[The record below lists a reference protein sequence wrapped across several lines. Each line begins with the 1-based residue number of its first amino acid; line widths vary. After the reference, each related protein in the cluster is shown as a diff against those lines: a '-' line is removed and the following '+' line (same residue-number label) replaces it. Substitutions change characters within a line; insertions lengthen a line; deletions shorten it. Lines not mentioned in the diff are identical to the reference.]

1 MGIIENIARV
11 MRPVLNLSFV
21 KRVRQ
26 NHAMEHATIHM
37 LNRQNYILSG
47 RASLGGFVVMGD
59 VPTEKIEAAASEA
72 LSRLKRGQRHLAV
85 HPNCGTN
92 LVTAGLLSTSI
103 AALGFMG
110 TDRRRAW
117 ERFPVVM
124 LFMMVATLYAT
135 PIGMVV
141 QEHITTEGDPENMTI
156 VQVKRGEMRL
166 PFRSTPLVV
175 HNVMT
180 K

>member
-1 MGIIENIARV
+1 MAIIKSIATLLRPILNI
-11 MRPVLNLSFV
+11 PVV

-26 NHAMEHATIHM
+26 NHAFEHATIHM

-59 VPTEKIEAAASEA
+59 VPTAKIEAAAQEA
-72 LSRLKRGQRHLAV
+72 LNRLRRGQRQLAM

-92 LVTAGLLSTSI
+92 LVTAGVLSTSI
-103 AALGFMG
+103 AAMGFMG

-124 LFMMVATLYAT
+124 LLMMIAALYST
-135 PIGMVV
+135 PIGMLV
-141 QEHITTEGDPENMTI
+141 QEHITTEGNPEDMQI
-156 VQVKRGEMRL
+156 VRVKRGEMKV
-166 PFRSTPLVV
+166 PFRQKPIVV
-175 HNVMT
+175 HNIMT

>member
-1 MGIIENIARV
+1 MAIIQSIAK
-11 MRPVLNLSFV
+11 MLRPFLEIPLVR
-21 KRVRQ
+21 RVRR
-26 NHAMEHATIHM
+26 NHAFEHATIHM

-47 RASLGGFVVMGD
+47 RASLTGFVVMGD
-59 VPTEKIEAAASEA
+59 VPTSKVEAAAHEA
-72 LSRLKRGQRHLAV
+72 LNRLRRGQKQLAL

-92 LVTAGLLSTSI
+92 LVTAGMLTTSI

-117 ERFPVVM
+117 ERFPLVM
-124 LFMMVATLYAT
+124 LLMMAAALYAT

-141 QEHITTEGDPENMTI
+141 QEHITTDGNPGEME
-156 VQVKRGEMRL
+156 VVRVKRGEMRV
-166 PFRSTPLVV
+166 PFRSKPIVV
-175 HNVMT
+175 HNIMT

>member
-1 MGIIENIARV
+1 MGIVETIAHIFK
-11 MRPVLNLSFV
+11 PILEFSAV

-26 NHAMEHATIHM
+26 NHAFEHATIHM
-37 LNRQNYILSG
+37 LNRKNYVLSG

-59 VPTEKIEAAASEA
+59 VPTDLIESAAQEA
-72 LSRLKRGQRHLAV
+72 LSRLKSGQHHLAI

-92 LVTAGLLSTSI
+92 LVTAGIISTSI

-117 ERFPVVM
+117 ERFPLVM
-124 LFMMVATLYAT
+124 VFMMIAALYST

-141 QEHITTEGDPENMTI
+141 QEHITTDGNPGNMEI
-156 VQVKRGEMRL
+156 VRVKRGEMKL
-166 PFRSTPLVV
+166 PFRSKPIIV
-175 HNVMT
+175 HNIMT

>member
-1 MGIIENIARV
+1 MGFISSIAIIL
-11 MRPVLNLSFV
+11 RPILEFPLI

-26 NHAMEHATIHM
+26 NHAYEHATIHM

-59 VPTEKIEAAASEA
+59 VPTEKVTAAAEEA
-72 LSRLKRGQRHLAV
+72 LSRLKKGQKQWAL

-92 LVTAGLLSTSI
+92 LVTAGMMSTTI
-103 AALGFMG
+103 AAVGFVG
-110 TDRRRAW
+110 TNRKSAW
-117 ERFPVVM
+117 ERFPIIM
-124 LFMMVATLYAT
+124 LAMMITALYST

-141 QEHITTEGDPENMTI
+141 QEHITTEGNPGDMQL
-156 VQVKRGEMRL
+156 VHVKRGEMKM
-166 PFRSTPLVV
+166 PFRSKPIVV
-175 HNVMT
+175 HNIMT

>member
-1 MGIIENIARV
+1 MGVISSIAV
-11 MRPVLNLSFV
+11 VLRPILDFPLV

-26 NHAMEHATIHM
+26 NHAYEHATIHM

-59 VPTEKIEAAASEA
+59 VPTEKVSAAAEEA
-72 LSRLKRGQRHLAV
+72 LSRLRQGQKQWAL

-92 LVTAGLLSTSI
+92 LVTGGLISTMV
-103 AALGFMG
+103 AAIGFMG
-110 TDRRRAW
+110 TNRKSAW
-117 ERFPVVM
+117 ERFPIIM
-124 LFMMVATLYAT
+124 LAMMASALYAT

-141 QEHITTEGDPENMTI
+141 QEHITTESDPGDMQL
-156 VQVKRGEMRL
+156 VRVKRGEMKL
-166 PFRSTPLVV
+166 PFRSKPIVV
-175 HNVMT
+175 HNIMT